1 MAAIVRKK
9 TVETGYGDLGVT
21 ATLAGL
27 IVTQYNRKASTQVKE
42 ITGPN
47 GDVQS
52 LVLYNN
58 KVEVTWDGYISGA
71 FSPTIGA
78 PVGGGLSATF
88 VDSINRTFSAE
99 DVAKITVSATQY
111 ENFS

>member
-21 ATLAGL
+21 ATLTGL

-71 FSPTIGA
+71 FAPTIGA